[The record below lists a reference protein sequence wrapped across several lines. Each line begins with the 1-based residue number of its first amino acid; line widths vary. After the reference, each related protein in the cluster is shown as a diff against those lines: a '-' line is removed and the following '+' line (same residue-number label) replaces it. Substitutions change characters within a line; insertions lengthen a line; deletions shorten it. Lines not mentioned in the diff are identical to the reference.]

1 MAPKQSMTGS
11 KTGKALAAIDNI
23 PKKSLRKA
31 LQMEVTQKLSEVA
44 NRSKKRDGKSR
55 LSNGMGP
62 FAGVTA
68 VSAAPVTIGNTV
80 RSTKLAVQ
88 RDAQSVSVQGRDF
101 VQIVGGTATTFNNW
115 TLQAGM
121 PVTPLALSTS
131 SLRGYFQSH
140 EQFRV
145 RRVVIHYITSSPTSL
160 SGDILIFYHANHG
173 GPKVDH
179 TSNNFLSYALSTESA
194 VLGPQWTNHSVELAV
209 AGKWCNTD
217 VLNAEDVQHQ
227 ADGEVL
233 VYTKNTTNGVSADS
247 PGYVVIDY
255 DVNFKNMMTNPR
267 LLTIP
272 SSIFKWFPTA
282 AFFNAAAV
290 GAGDPVRFDVNTTSD
305 YALTGGKIPP
315 TTPVGTIFQI
325 VLDFQNAIYGIFTP
339 ASLATMFAIN
349 QARNAAG
356 AVTGSMV
363 YAIGTG
369 STLYAVY
376 RGTTLLDLY
385 PSYPAVFAGNTIN
398 WTAGGGAGMFINC
411 AAIIAAVG
419 SINSA
424 YLQASIG

>member
-1 MAPKQSMTGS
+1 MGLKAR
-11 KTGKALAAIDNI
+11 KALRAIDSV

-31 LQMEVTQKLSEVA
+31 LQLEVTQKLSDIG
-44 NRSKKRDGKSR
+44 NRSMKQGVTSR
-55 LSNGMGP
+55 VGSGMGP
-62 FAGVTA
+62 FAGVSA
-68 VSAAPVTIGNTV
+68 VSAAPVSIGNTV
-80 RSTKLAVQ
+80 RSTKLTVQ
-88 RDAQSVSVQGRDF
+88 RDTQSVTVQGRDF
-101 VQIVGGTATTFNNW
+101 VQTVGGTAATFNNW

-121 PVTPLALSTS
+121 PITPLALSTS
-131 SLRGYFQSH
+131 SLRGFFQSH
-140 EQFRV
+140 EQFKL
-145 RRVVIHYITSSPTSL
+145 RRILIHYITSSPTSL
-160 SGDILIFYHANHG
+160 SGDILIVYHANHG

-209 AGKWCNTD
+209 GGEWYNTD

-233 VYTKNTTNGVSADS
+233 VYTKNTTNGVAADS
-247 PGYVVIDY
+247 PGYIVIDY
-255 DVNFKNMMTNPR
+255 DVQFRHMMTNPR

-290 GAGDPVRFDVNTTSD
+290 AAGDPVRFDVNTASD
-305 YALTGGKIPP
+305 YALAGGKIPP
-315 TTPVGTIFQI
+315 NTPVGTIFQM
-325 VLDFQNAIYGIFTP
+325 VLDFQNAVYGVFTP
-339 ASLATMFAIN
+339 ASLATVFAIN

-363 YAIGTG
+363 YAVGTG
-369 STLYAVY
+369 TTLYAVY

-411 AAIIAAVG
+411 AAIFAAVG
-419 SINSA
+419 SVNSA
-424 YLQASIG
+424 YLQANIG